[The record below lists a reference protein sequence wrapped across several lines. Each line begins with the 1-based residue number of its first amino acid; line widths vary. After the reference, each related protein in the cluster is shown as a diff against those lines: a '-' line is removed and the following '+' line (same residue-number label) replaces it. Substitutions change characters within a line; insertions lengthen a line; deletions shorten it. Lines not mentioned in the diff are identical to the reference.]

1 VKKILRSE
9 DGEPPAVVR
18 ILSMIFAYRTSIGK
32 LKVRQ
37 IKYGK
42 V

>member
-9 DGEPPAVVR
+9 DGEPPAVR
-18 ILSMIFAYRTSIGK
+18 KLLDMIFAYRTSIGRLRVK
-32 LKVRQ
+32 QL
-37 IKYGK
+37 KYGK